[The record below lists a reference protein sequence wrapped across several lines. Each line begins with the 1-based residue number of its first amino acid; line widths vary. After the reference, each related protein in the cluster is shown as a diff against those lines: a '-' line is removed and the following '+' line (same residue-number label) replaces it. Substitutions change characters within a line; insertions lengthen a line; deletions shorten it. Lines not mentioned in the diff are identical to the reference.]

1 MHTQFKTENLNAAE
15 GMLDRCQF
23 SLDKKEYTLA
33 EKALSMAMYSI
44 VKGYGIL
51 GKNDKLKELYKQFV

>member
-23 SLDKKEYTLA
+23 FPLTKKEYTLA
-33 EKALSMAMYSI
+33 EKGSF
-44 VKGYGIL
+44 YG
-51 GKNDKLKELYKQFV
+51 NVQYH